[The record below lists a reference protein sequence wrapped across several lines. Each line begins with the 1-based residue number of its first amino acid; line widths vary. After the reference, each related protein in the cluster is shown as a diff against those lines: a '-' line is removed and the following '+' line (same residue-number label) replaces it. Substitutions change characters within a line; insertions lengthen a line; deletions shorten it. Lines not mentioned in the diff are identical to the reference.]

1 MHGGLPWR
9 SRLRRSHLAGLATV
23 SLVLLA
29 ACGGGG
35 GGTSPSSPGVTST
48 SILIGTTSPQTG
60 PAAPGYSEIAPA
72 SNAYFKYVNDHGGV
86 YGRKIT
92 YLILDDQYDPSVT
105 ATKTRQLVLQ
115 NHVFADVGPLG
126 TPTGLAVAPFLNAER
141 VPQLFVE
148 SGCACWSQPSKWPW
162 TFGWQPNYIVE
173 GKILGQYI
181 EQSLAG
187 QKVGYLYQDDEFG
200 QDGVKGLDERV
211 PASQVVSRQTY
222 STTTLSSGLGNQV
235 AALKAAGAQVV
246 AMYTI
251 PAATTLALL
260 AAAEIGYHPIW
271 VVSSVGSDPPTLTGL
286 LASLS
291 KGKAGASL
299 LDGMISNIYLPPV
312 SDASNPWVTFFKSIL
327 AQYDPGAPWDG
338 NTLYG
343 LALGYTFVNLL
354 TANGPTLTRDSLVRT
369 LESKGKSL
377 MGPGLVPLGY
387 SSSNHYGYM
396 GSQLAKIQGGAVVP
410 FGPRYVSTNNG
421 PITVYNGPLSQP
433 PSS

>member
-1 MHGGLPWR
+1 
-9 SRLRRSHLAGLATV
+9 
-23 SLVLLA
+23 
-29 ACGGGG
+29 
-35 GGTSPSSPGVTST
+35 
-48 SILIGTTSPQTG
+48 
-60 PAAPGYSEIAPA
+60 
-72 SNAYFKYVNDHGGV
+72 
-86 YGRKIT
+86 
-92 YLILDDQYDPSVT
+92 
-105 ATKTRQLVLQ
+105 
-115 NHVFADVGPLG
+115 
-126 TPTGLAVAPFLNAER
+126 
-141 VPQLFVE
+141 
-148 SGCACWSQPSKWPW
+148 
-162 TFGWQPNYIVE
+162 
-173 GKILGQYI
+173 
-181 EQSLAG
+181 
-187 QKVGYLYQDDEFG
+187 
-200 QDGVKGLDERV
+200 
-211 PASQVVSRQTY
+211 
-222 STTTLSSGLGNQV
+222 
-235 AALKAAGAQVV
+235 
-246 AMYTI
+246 MYTI

-260 AAAEIGYHPIW
+260 AAAEIGYHPVW

-299 LDGMISNIYLPPV
+299 LDGMISNIYLPPE

-354 TANGPTLTRDSLVRT
+354 KANGPTLTRDSLVRT

>member
-1 MHGGLPWR
+1 MHRLLPWPYR
-9 SRLRRSHLAGLATV
+9 PRRGHLAGLAAA
-23 SLVLLA
+23 SFLLVA

-35 GGTSPSSPGVTST
+35 GGASASSPGVTST

-72 SNAYFKYVNDHGGV
+72 ANAYFKYVNDHGGV

-92 YLILDDQYDPSVT
+92 YTILDDQYDPSVT

-115 NHVFADVGPLG
+115 DHVFADVGPLG
-126 TPTGLAVAPFLNAER
+126 TPTGLAVAPFLNAEK
-141 VPQLFVE
+141 VPHLFVE
-148 SGCACWSQPSKWPW
+148 SGCACWNQPGKWPW
-162 TFGWQPNYIVE
+162 TFGWQPNYIIE

-181 EQSLAG
+181 KQNLSG

-200 QDGVKGLDERV
+200 QDGVKGLDQEV

-246 AMYTI
+246 GMYTI

-260 AAAEIGYHPIW
+260 AAAEIGYHPVW

-299 LDGMISNIYLPPV
+299 LDGMITNIYLPPE
-312 SDASNPWVTFFKSIL
+312 SDESDPWVAYFRPIL
-327 AQYDPGAPWDG
+327 NQYDPGAPWDG

-343 LALGYTFVNLL
+343 LALGYTFVSLL
-354 TANGPTLTRDSLVRT
+354 KANGPTLTRDSVVRT
-369 LESKGKSL
+369 LETKGKSL
-377 MGPGLVPLGY
+377 VGPGLVPLGY
-387 SSSNHYGYM
+387 SNSNHNGFM
-396 GSQLAKIQGGAVVP
+396 GSQLAKIQSGAVVP
-410 FGPRYVSTNNG
+410 FGPRYVSTENG
-421 PITVYNGPLSQP
+421 PITTYNGPPSRP